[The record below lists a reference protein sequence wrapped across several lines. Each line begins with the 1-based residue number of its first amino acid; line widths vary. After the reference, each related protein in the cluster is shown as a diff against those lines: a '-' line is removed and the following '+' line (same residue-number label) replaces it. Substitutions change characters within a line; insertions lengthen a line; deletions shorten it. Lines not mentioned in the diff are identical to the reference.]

1 MIENR
6 GFGLTFVFRPPVS
19 SFISFL
25 SCYTGDVH
33 KRRMNQRSSEL
44 NIPNMSKETIEENLP
59 DLSPHLED
67 GFSLKQLETL
77 HDYAVE
83 AFKAG
88 IEYAN
93 NNRKGAKN

>member
-1 MIENR
+1 MSNR
-6 GFGLTFVFRPPVS
+6 GLGLLLCADPCFVFHIIHVLLYWGCLQTPDETKS
-19 SFISFL
+19 
-25 SCYTGDVH
+25 G
-33 KRRMNQRSSEL
+33 EL
-44 NIPNMSKETIEENLP
+44 NISNMSEETIEENLP

-67 GFSLKQLETL
+67 GFSLRQLEIL

-93 NNRKGAKN
+93 NTRKGAID

>member
-1 MIENR
+1 
-6 GFGLTFVFRPPVS
+6 
-19 SFISFL
+19 
-25 SCYTGDVH
+25 
-33 KRRMNQRSSEL
+33 MN
-44 NIPNMSKETIEENLP
+44 ITNMSEETIEENLP

-67 GFSLKQLETL
+67 GFSLRQLEIL

-93 NNRKGAKN
+93 NKQKGATN

>member
-1 MIENR
+1 
-6 GFGLTFVFRPPVS
+6 
-19 SFISFL
+19 
-25 SCYTGDVH
+25 
-33 KRRMNQRSSEL
+33 
-44 NIPNMSKETIEENLP
+44 MSKETIEENLP

>member
-1 MIENR
+1 MN
-6 GFGLTFVFRPPVS
+6 
-19 SFISFL
+19 IS
-25 SCYTGDVH
+25 
-33 KRRMNQRSSEL
+33 
-44 NIPNMSKETIEENLP
+44 NMSEETIEENLP

-67 GFSLKQLETL
+67 GFGLRQLEIL

-93 NNRKGAKN
+93 NTRKGAID

>member
-1 MIENR
+1 MVR
-6 GFGLTFVFRPPVS
+6 KMV

-25 SCYTGDVH
+25 SCYTGDVY
-33 KRRMNQRSSEL
+33 KRRMKQRSGEL
-44 NIPNMSKETIEENLP
+44 NISNMSEETIEENLP

-77 HDYAVE
+77 HDYAVK

-93 NNRKGAKN
+93 NNRKGAVN

>member
-1 MIENR
+1 MTNR
-6 GFGLTFVFRPPVS
+6 GLGLFLRSDPCFVF
-19 SFISFL
+19 L
-25 SCYTGDVH
+25 SGDVH
-33 KRRMNQRSSEL
+33 KRRMKQRSSEL
-44 NIPNMSKETIEENLP
+44 NIPNMSEETIEENLP

-88 IEYAN
+88 IKYAN
-93 NNRKGAKN
+93 NNQKGAAN

>member
-1 MIENR
+1 M
-6 GFGLTFVFRPPVS
+6 
-19 SFISFL
+19 
-25 SCYTGDVH
+25 
-33 KRRMNQRSSEL
+33 SE
-44 NIPNMSKETIEENLP
+44 ETIEENLP

-67 GFSLKQLETL
+67 GFSLRQLEIL

-93 NNRKGAKN
+93 NTRKGAID

>member
-1 MIENR
+1 MSNR
-6 GFGLTFVFRPPVS
+6 GLGLLLCADPCFVFHIIHVLLYWGCLQTPDETKKWRIEYLQHV
-19 SFISFL
+19 
-25 SCYTGDVH
+25 GRDD
-33 KRRMNQRSSEL
+33 RRK
-44 NIPNMSKETIEENLP
+44 PT

-67 GFSLKQLETL
+67 GFSLRQLEIL

-93 NNRKGAKN
+93 NTRKGAID

>member
-1 MIENR
+1 MN
-6 GFGLTFVFRPPVS
+6 
-19 SFISFL
+19 IS
-25 SCYTGDVH
+25 
-33 KRRMNQRSSEL
+33 
-44 NIPNMSKETIEENLP
+44 NMSEEAIEENLP

-67 GFSLKQLETL
+67 GFSLRQLEIL

-93 NNRKGAKN
+93 NNQKGATN

>member
-1 MIENR
+1 MFANCRI
-6 GFGLTFVFRPPVS
+6 
-19 SFISFL
+19 
-25 SCYTGDVH
+25 
-33 KRRMNQRSSEL
+33 NQRSGEL
-44 NIPNMSKETIEENLP
+44 NITNMSEETIEENLP

-67 GFSLKQLETL
+67 GFSLRQLEIL

-93 NNRKGAKN
+93 NTRKGAID

>member
-1 MIENR
+1 MPEAI
-6 GFGLTFVFRPPVS
+6 
-19 SFISFL
+19 ISAE
-25 SCYTGDVH
+25 STEAPTV
-33 KRRMNQRSSEL
+33 RSGRFTIS
-44 NIPNMSKETIEENLP
+44 NMSEETIEENLP

-93 NNRKGAKN
+93 NTRKGAID

>member
-1 MIENR
+1 M
-6 GFGLTFVFRPPVS
+6 
-19 SFISFL
+19 
-25 SCYTGDVH
+25 SCYTGDVY
-33 KRRMNQRSSEL
+33 KRRMKQRSSEL
-44 NIPNMSKETIEENLP
+44 NITNMSEETIEENLP

-67 GFSLKQLETL
+67 GFSLKQPETL

-93 NNRKGAKN
+93 NTRKGAID

>member
-1 MIENR
+1 MN
-6 GFGLTFVFRPPVS
+6 
-19 SFISFL
+19 IS
-25 SCYTGDVH
+25 
-33 KRRMNQRSSEL
+33 
-44 NIPNMSKETIEENLP
+44 NMSEETIEENLP

-67 GFSLKQLETL
+67 GFSLRQLAIL

-93 NNRKGAKN
+93 NTRKGAID

>member
-1 MIENR
+1 M
-6 GFGLTFVFRPPVS
+6 
-19 SFISFL
+19 
-25 SCYTGDVH
+25 SCYTGDVY
-33 KRRMNQRSSEL
+33 KRRMKQRSGEL
-44 NIPNMSKETIEENLP
+44 NISNMSEETIEENLP

-67 GFSLKQLETL
+67 GFSLRQLGIL

-93 NNRKGAKN
+93 NTRKGAID

>member
-1 MIENR
+1 MTNR
-6 GFGLTFVFRPPVS
+6 GLGLFYVQAPVS

-25 SCYTGDVH
+25 FCYTGDVH
-33 KRRMNQRSSEL
+33 KRRMKQRSSEL
-44 NIPNMSKETIEENLP
+44 NIPNMSEETIEENLP
-59 DLSPHLED
+59 DLSSHLED

-88 IEYAN
+88 IKYAN
-93 NNRKGAKN
+93 NNQKGAAN

>member
-1 MIENR
+1 MVNR
-6 GFGLTFVFRPPVS
+6 GLGLLLRSDPCSIVYAVS
-19 SFISFL
+19 GLLYWVCSQ
-25 SCYTGDVH
+25 
-33 KRRMNQRSSEL
+33 KRRMNQRSGEL
-44 NIPNMSKETIEENLP
+44 NISNMSEETIEENLP

-67 GFSLKQLETL
+67 VFSLKQLETL

-93 NNRKGAKN
+93 NNQKGATN